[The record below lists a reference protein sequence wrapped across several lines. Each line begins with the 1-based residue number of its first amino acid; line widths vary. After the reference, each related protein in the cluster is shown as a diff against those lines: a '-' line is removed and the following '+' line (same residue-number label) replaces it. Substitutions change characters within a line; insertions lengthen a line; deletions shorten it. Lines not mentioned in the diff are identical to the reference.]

1 MRNRKKTNPSKS
13 KEKTK
18 FAIDFFK
25 GYRAGLKSK
34 KAGNR
39 SFGYWSGY
47 QMGCVRLEEPLIV
60 RSGKRRFKI
69 TKNSIDELSR

>member
-1 MRNRKKTNPSKS
+1 MKRKKTKQSKS

-39 SFGYWSGY
+39 SFGYWSGINAKM
-47 QMGCVRLEEPLIV
+47 QLEIFIIV
-60 RSGKRRFKI
+60 
-69 TKNSIDELSR
+69 E